1 MERKVVHALK
11 PGDVLEMS
19 TSRLPNVERFKA
31 AVESVGEGQFAVF
44 SLDLSGYDIWA
55 EDLTFDNDKLDYHI
69 FNVQDAETAVPKEAR
84 GLKKG
89 ELVRTTDGKRQGYVV
104 AALDGFVYLISP
116 DGEDWSCGSNHL
128 VKVELP

>member
-1 MERKVVHALK
+1 MQRKKAHALK
-11 PGDVLEMS
+11 PGDVLEMC
-19 TSRLPNVERFKA
+19 TNRLPDVERFKA

-44 SLDLSGYDIWA
+44 SLDLAGFDIWA
-55 EDLTFDNDKLDYHI
+55 EDLTFDMDKADYHI
-69 FNVQDAETAVPKEAR
+69 FNVQEAETAVPKEAL

-89 ELVRTTDGKRQGYVV
+89 DLVRTTDGQRQGYVV